1 MRYIGKI
8 YRPPSEANSYLL
20 QATIGCSWNNCTY
33 CDMYRD
39 KPTYQVRPL
48 SEILDD
54 VSMAAAR
61 FGPRV
66 DKVFVMD
73 GDALGLPMAHWRA
86 LLPALARAFPRL
98 RQVSCYATAGN
109 VLDKTPDELREL
121 RQAGLRL
128 LYMGPESGDETTLR
142 ALAKGPRPRNVD
154 GAPAPRDADYLVQ
167 SHVDAAA
174 RARQADLPIS
184 AIFLLGAGGT
194 ARSRA
199 HAEGTAS
206 LITRMDPAYVS
217 ALTLTIVPGTPLDRA
232 GARRGFELPDTWGL
246 LRELRTIVDQARPT
260 RAVFRTNHASNYLP
274 IRGTL
279 PHDGPAIVD
288 LIDEAL
294 AGRIPLRPEHA
305 RGL

>member
-1 MRYIGKI
+1 MRYVGKI

-39 KPTYQVRPL
+39 KPTYRERPL
-48 SEILDD
+48 RDVLDD
-54 VSMAAAR
+54 IAMAATR
-61 FGPRV
+61 YGPRV

-73 GDALGLPMAHWRA
+73 GDALGLPTAHWRA
-86 LLPALARAFPRL
+86 ILAALAGAFPRL
-98 RQVSCYATAGN
+98 RQVSCYATATN
-109 VLDKTPDELREL
+109 VLDKPVEDLRAL

-128 LYMGPESGDETTLR
+128 LYMGPESGDEPTLR
-142 ALAKGPRPRNVD
+142 ALAKGPRPRTTD
-154 GAPAPRDADYLVQ
+154 GSLAPRNADYLVQ

-174 RARQADLPIS
+174 RARAAGLPIS
-184 AIFLLGAGGT
+184 AIFLLGAGGV
-194 ARSRA
+194 ARSRE
-199 HAEGTAS
+199 HAEGTAA

-217 ALTLTIVPGTPLDRA
+217 ALTLTIVPGTPLERA
-232 GARRGFELPDTWGL
+232 GERRGFALPDTLGL

-279 PHDGPAIVD
+279 PHDAAAIVD
-288 LIDEAL
+288 LLDEAL
-294 AGRIPLRPEHA
+294 AGRVPLRPESV